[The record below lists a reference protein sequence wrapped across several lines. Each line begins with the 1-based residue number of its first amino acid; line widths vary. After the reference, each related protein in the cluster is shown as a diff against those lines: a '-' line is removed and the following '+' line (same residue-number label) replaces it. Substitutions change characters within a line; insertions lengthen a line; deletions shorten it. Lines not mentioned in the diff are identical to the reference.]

1 MFRTRRRITAALA
14 AARTGLAA
22 LAGLCLLISIAPAL
36 AQKNAAAAQDA
47 AAQDTA
53 ANDVV
58 AKFYAGKTVTIIIG
72 SSPGGGYDTYA
83 RLIARH
89 IGKFIPGHPAVA
101 PSNMPGAGSITAA
114 TAIYNTQPKDGTRI
128 GAIYASAMLEPL
140 LGDAAHL
147 HYDPSRFGNLGS
159 ASNEIYACVTR
170 ADAPIKTLDDA
181 RSHEIVL
188 GATAAGG
195 STVDFPTIL
204 NHYFGTKFKI
214 VRGYPGSNEVLLAME
229 RGEVQGACG
238 LTWSVLSVQM
248 PNLFS
253 DGKYRMLVQEDMT
266 GLDELNKRGVPVVG
280 KLARDEKTR
289 QALELFYA
297 QNVLGRPYVVA
308 PGVPADRAAALRT
321 AFMSAL
327 KDPELLADA
336 KKVRIAINP
345 QSGDA
350 VQALVAKVF
359 ATPKPVV
366 DEVRAT
372 LGHAK

>member
-1 MFRTRRRITAALA
+1 MFKTRRRITAALTA
-14 AARTGLAA
+14 MRTLLVA
-22 LAGLCLLISIAPAL
+22 LIGLCMLISIVPAL
-36 AQKNAAAAQDA
+36 AQKS
-47 AAQDTA
+47 DTA
-53 ANDVV
+53 ANDAV

-89 IGKFIPGHPAVA
+89 LGQFIPGHPTVT

-147 HYDPSRFGNLGS
+147 RYDPSKFGNLGS
-159 ASNEIYACVTR
+159 ASNEVYACVTR

-181 RSHEIVL
+181 RSYEIVL

-253 DGKYRMLVQEDMT
+253 DGKYRVLVQEDMS
-266 GLDELNKRGVPVVG
+266 GIDALNERGVPVVG
-280 KLARDEKTR
+280 KLAKDEKTR

-308 PGVPADRAAALRT
+308 PGVPADRTAALRT

-336 KKVRIAINP
+336 KKVRITINP